1 MFEYKEQADD
11 ESMIISEA
19 PSVKDDI
26 QYGEDFKEALQK
38 LKSLKDLDPEK
49 INEHDEFFNEL
60 MYKIEK
66 NRFNVDP
73 SVYVKTEFLSDLLF
87 IVVQQKY
94 IAHVCALLIIR
105 ELSQY
110 KEVLNALNEPEIIDL
125 LFSIASSAERS
136 GLGNIKAVEILTR
149 VFSFIPG
156 NIIFFKIYP
165 IENFELPHVLEFI
178 TPLYLKLI
186 KCNPETEY
194 FRPVIQLIYIK
205 NVPVSYMPMFSMFK
219 SVLTARPEEI
229 NFLCQLKIPERHK
242 FFWGR
247 VRWITMNEIETI
259 DDDLKDMATLMEA
272 LREPLFRQ
280 F

>member
-60 MYKIEK
+60 MFKIED
-66 NRFNVDP
+66 NEFNVDP
-73 SVYVKTEFLSDLLF
+73 SVYVKTDFLSDLLH
-87 IVVQQKY
+87 ILDRLKGTDH
-94 IAHVCALLIIR
+94 AHVILVIT
-105 ELSQY
+105 ELSKH
-110 KEVLNALNEPEIIDL
+110 KEVLNALNKPEIIEL
-125 LFSIASSAERS
+125 LFFNYATCADKVRMD
-136 GLGNIKAVEILTR
+136 NIKAVEILTSL
-149 VFSFIPG
+149 VPLIPD
-156 NIIFFKIYP
+156 NINYFKIYP
-165 IENFELPHVLEFI
+165 IENIEPEPLLESL

-186 KCNPETEY
+186 ECNPETEY

-229 NFLCQLKIPERHK
+229 NFLCQLKI
-242 FFWGR
+242 
-247 VRWITMNEIETI
+247 
-259 DDDLKDMATLMEA
+259 
-272 LREPLFRQ
+272 
-280 F
+280 